1 MIVARI
7 LGCPECGQLKQ
18 AHGELGADWPLQC
31 LRCEHRWTASPA
43 ISALELVRKI
53 RALLERDCDASR
65 RSFYNAAATLATI
78 ARLVDEFPTEVPAC
92 NDQGVLLVGRPGDEV
107 APCPFC
113 GEPIAFNDR
122 VQRIGHE
129 LPVCERFH
137 VETRKQPNYFEAVKM
152 LKAITV
158 SA

>member
-1 MIVARI
+1 MVARI
-7 LGCPECGQLKQ
+7 LGCPECGQLRQ
-18 AHGELGADWPLQC
+18 SHGELDEPWALQC
-31 LRCEHRWTASPA
+31 LRCDHQWTEPPA
-43 ISALELVRKI
+43 LDSLETLRQV

-65 RSFYNAAATLATI
+65 RSFYNAAATLFQI
-78 ARLVDEFPTEVPAC
+78 ARLVDSFPTAVPSC
-92 NDQGVLLVGRPGDEV
+92 HDQGVLLVGRPGDEV

-137 VETRKQPNYFEAVKM
+137 TETRKQPNYFAAVQM

>member
-1 MIVARI
+1 MIVSRI
-7 LGCPECGQLKQ
+7 LGCPECGQLRE
-18 AHGELGADWPLQC
+18 AHGELAEAWPLQC
-31 LRCEHRWTASPA
+31 VSCDHQWTESPA
-43 ISALELVRKI
+43 LDSLETLRQV

-65 RSFYNAAATLATI
+65 RSFYNAAGTLAAI
-78 ARLVDEFPTEVPAC
+78 ARLVDGFPTVVPRCEVQA
-92 NDQGVLLVGRPGDEV
+92 VLLVGRPGDEV

-129 LPVCERFH
+129 LPVCDRFH
-137 VETRKQPNYFEAVKM
+137 TETRKQPNYFAAVQM
-152 LKAITV
+152 LKSITV

>member
-7 LGCPECGQLKQ
+7 LGCPECGQLKE
-18 AHGELGADWPLQC
+18 AHGLLGAEWKLQC
-31 LRCEHRWTASPA
+31 LNCDHQWTAQPSVG
-43 ISALELVRKI
+43 ALELVHKI

-65 RSFYNAAATLATI
+65 RRFYNATATLATI
-78 ARLVDEFPTEVPAC
+78 ARLVDEFPAEVPPC
-92 NDQGVLLVGRPGDEV
+92 SEQGVMLVGRPGDEI

-113 GEPIAFNDR
+113 GEPIAFNDG

-129 LPVCERFH
+129 LPVCERFTI
-137 VETRKQPNYFEAVKM
+137 ETRKQPNYMAAVQM
-152 LKAITV
+152 LKTSTV